1 MVYHVNMKDWKKVA
15 DKNIIEE
22 VINNLKNRNIDV
34 YFVETS
40 EDAKNKVL
48 ELIPQ
53 GARVLASQ
61 SETLNQ
67 TGIAQE
73 IENSDN
79 FVSVRKEYMALDK
92 ESQAVKIRELR
103 STPQFIVGS
112 VHAVTQAGEVLIA
125 SNSGSQ
131 IAAYVYSA
139 EKVIWVIGAQKIVK
153 DIEEGNRRIYDYVL
167 PLESERLNK
176 LYGIPS
182 NVSKLV
188 VYTKEPVKDRVTAII
203 VNEALG
209 F

>member
-1 MVYHVNMKDWKKVA
+1 MNDWKKVA
-15 DKNIIEE
+15 DKNIIHK
-22 VINNLKNRNIDV
+22 VVNNLKNRNIDA

-40 EDAKNKVL
+40 EEAKKKVL

-67 TGIAQE
+67 TDIANE

-79 FVSVRKEYMALDK
+79 IVSVRKEYMALDHEK
-92 ESQAVKIRELR
+92 DADRIRELR
-103 STPQFIVGS
+103 STPQVIVGS
-112 VHAVTQAGEVLIA
+112 VHAVTELGEVLVV

-131 IAAYVYSA
+131 MAAYVFSA
-139 EKVIWVIGAQKIVK
+139 GKVIWVIGAQKIVK
-153 DIEEGNRRIYDYVL
+153 DLEEANRRIYDYVL
-167 PLESERLNK
+167 PLESERLKK

-188 VYTKEPVKDRVTAII
+188 IYTKEPVKDRVTAII